1 MTNLEIGLI
10 TFIATIIFLTICLS
24 SDHFL
29 INKDLVEKSKLI
41 MFEDGSLWK
50 KVEFEVQNDNRD

>member
-10 TFIATIIFLTICLS
+10 TFIATIIFLTIRLS
-24 SDHFL
+24 NNNFL
-29 INKDLVEKSKLI
+29 INKDLVKKSQLI

-50 KVEFEVQNDNRD
+50 RVEFEVSNENRD